1 MSRVSLW
8 PVLRTTNFL
17 CSVDAFY
24 ARSLKHRVGIRP
36 DVFHDV
42 IFAIVNLPFCFEP
55 KVLVLPFGTTRR
67 FPQAVSSIPYFV
79 LSILKCH
86 WFLLL
91 RMRLTEIDKNCS
103 SRGLIVRDQTELRLP
118 GALTECTIF
127 SPSKRLR

>member
-67 FPQAVSSIPYFV
+67 LPTS
-79 LSILKCH
+79 C
-86 WFLLL
+86 
-91 RMRLTEIDKNCS
+91 
-103 SRGLIVRDQTELRLP
+103 ELDSVFCPLDP
-118 GALTECTIF
+118 EMPLVPPFAYEVNGD
-127 SPSKRLR
+127 